1 MVSLGLSLS
10 LGTWLTLK
18 RELMGVG
25 RGFVISFRANH
36 ALTLHR
42 HNEFVFLPLLKVLFE
57 HGIVSSFREYQ
68 HFSNHTKII
77 SNMQLSMNI
86 QRNMK
91 FKWKSPLMGK
101 LGENQHGK
109 KKDYQMG
116 KIGKYVGRQV
126 GEIL

>member
-1 MVSLGLSLS
+1 
-10 LGTWLTLK
+10 
-18 RELMGVG
+18 
-25 RGFVISFRANH
+25 
-36 ALTLHR
+36 
-42 HNEFVFLPLLKVLFE
+42 
-57 HGIVSSFREYQ
+57 
-68 HFSNHTKII
+68 
-77 SNMQLSMNI
+77 MQLSMNI